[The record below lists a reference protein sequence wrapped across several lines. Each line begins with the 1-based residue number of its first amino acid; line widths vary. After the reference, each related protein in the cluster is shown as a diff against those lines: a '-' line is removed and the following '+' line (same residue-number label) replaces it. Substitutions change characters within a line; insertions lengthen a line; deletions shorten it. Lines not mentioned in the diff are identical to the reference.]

1 MNDRQILQLFWSRDE
16 QAIRETQTKYGSFC
30 YSIAYSVL
38 RDRQDAEECVNDTY
52 LEAWNSIPPSRPE
65 PLSGFLGMLTRRIS
79 LDRYRKKHAQK
90 RGGDTVFLSYDELKD
105 CLPDRSQSVEGELE
119 KRELGRVLNDFLRSL
134 RETECSVFLR
144 RYWFFDSVEEI
155 SRRYGFGQSKVKMML
170 SRTRTKLRKRL
181 EQEEI
186 FL

>member
-1 MNDRQILQLFWSRDE
+1 MDDRQILQLFQARDE
-16 QAIRETQTKYGSFC
+16 QAIKETQIKYGAFC
-30 YSIAYSVL
+30 HSIAYSVL

-52 LEAWNSIPPSRPE
+52 LEAWNTIPPHCPN

-79 LDRYRKKHAQK
+79 LDRYRRKHAQK
-90 RGGDTVFLSYDELKD
+90 RGGDTVCLAYDELED
-105 CLPDRSQSVEGELE
+105 CIPDRTQSLQADLTA
-119 KRELGRVLNDFLRSL
+119 RELGRLLSDFLRAL
-134 RETECSVFLR
+134 PETECNVFLR

-170 SRTRTKLRKRL
+170 SRTRAKLKKRL
-181 EQEEI
+181 EKEEI